1 MQAGVVW
8 KAFSQYL
15 EPNLDQQLCLGILS
29 DLQGILASN
38 INLNRVFIP
47 TVVTMTKSMSLS
59 GIRDHV
65 MGDPELVTW

>member
-29 DLQGILASN
+29 DLQGIMASN

-47 TVVTMTKSMSLS
+47 TVVTVTKFLSLS
-59 GIRDHV
+59 GIRGV
-65 MGDPELVTW
+65 LGDPELVTW

>member
-15 EPNLDQQLCLGILS
+15 EPSLDQQLCFGILS
-29 DLQGILASN
+29 DLQGILSSN

-47 TVVTMTKSMSLS
+47 TVVTVTQVLSLS
-59 GIRDHV
+59 GIRGV
-65 MGDPELVTW
+65 LGDPELETW

>member
-15 EPNLDQQLCLGILS
+15 QQDLDQQLRLGILS

-47 TVVTMTKSMSLS
+47 TAVTVTKVLSLS
-59 GIRDHV
+59 GLRDHV
-65 MGDPELVTW
+65 MGDPELVIW